1 MSKNVVHTGAAPGEA
16 IPEVARELD
25 VPGVTLIQRGPCKTP
40 EALLD
45 ALQDADISICYHEPY
60 TREVLANV
68 PRLKAVIRT
77 GVGVDTVDLDAAT
90 DHGIIVANFPDFC
103 TREVANH
110 AIVLMMA
117 CAKKVGLLDRVTRHE
132 GWNAAR
138 AYRSPMGPIHGQTL
152 GLIAFGAIARAAAK
166 VAQALEMRVI
176 AYDPYVETS
185 VFKEAGVEPVSLETL
200 AERSDYV
207 SCHLPLTSSTQG
219 MLDAAFFARMKPTA
233 YFVNTGRGGVVAE
246 ADLITALEAGQIAG
260 AGLDVFESE
269 PIATDHPLL
278 AMDQVVIT
286 PHTAS
291 YADETFAARD
301 RRVGR
306 TALAILAG
314 ETPEFVAN
322 RAVLEKLR
330 QDKGGTP

>member
-1 MSKNVVHTGAAPGEA
+1 MTQNVVHTGAAPNEA
-16 IPEVARELD
+16 IPEVAEELN
-25 VPGVTLIQRGPCKTP
+25 VPGVALIQRGPCRTP
-40 EALLD
+40 EALLA
-45 ALQDADISICYHEPY
+45 ALHDADVSICYHEPY

-68 PRLKAVIRT
+68 PRLKGVIRT

-90 DHGIIVANFPDFC
+90 DYGIIVANFPDFC

-117 CAKKVGLLDRVTRHE
+117 CAKKVALFDRVLRRE

-138 AYRSPMGPIHGQTL
+138 THRVPMGAIHDQTL
-152 GLIAFGAIARAAAK
+152 GLVAFGAIPRAAAK
-166 VAQALEMRVI
+166 VAQAMDMRVI
-176 AYDPYVETS
+176 AYDPFVEPD
-185 VFKEAGVEPVSLETL
+185 VFRQAGVEAVTLYEL

-207 SCHLPLTSSTQG
+207 SCHLPLNETTDR
-219 MLDAAFFARMKPTA
+219 MLDGKFFARMKPTA
-233 YFVNTGRGGVVAE
+233 YFINTGRGSVVAE
-246 ADLITALEAGQIAG
+246 ADLIAALESGQIAG

-269 PIATDHPLL
+269 PLPPGHPFLS
-278 AMDQVVIT
+278 MDQVVLT

-301 RRVGR
+301 HRVGQ

-314 ETPEFVAN
+314 EIPQFVAN
-322 RAVLEKLR
+322 RAVLDKL
-330 QDKGGTP
+330 K

>member
-1 MSKNVVHTGAAPGEA
+1 MTKNVVHTGAAPDEA
-16 IPEVARELD
+16 IPEVAQELD

-40 EALLD
+40 EALLE
-45 ALQDADISICYHEPY
+45 ALHDADVSICYHEPY

-68 PRLKAVIRT
+68 PRLRAVIRT
-77 GVGVDTVDLDAAT
+77 GVGVDTVDLEAAT

-117 CAKKVGLLDRVTRHE
+117 CAKKVGLLDRITRRE
-132 GWNAAR
+132 GWNVAR
-138 AYRSPMGPIHGQTL
+138 TFRSPMGPIHDETL
-152 GLIAFGAIARAAAK
+152 GLVAFGAIARSAAK

-176 AYDPYVETS
+176 AYDPYVEKGI
-185 VFKEAGVEPVSLETL
+185 FEEAGVESVSLETL

-207 SCHLPLTSSTQG
+207 SCHLPLTSSTRG
-219 MLDAAFFARMKPTA
+219 MLGASFFARMKPTA
-233 YFVNTGRGGVVAE
+233 YFINTGRGGVVAE
-246 ADLITALEAGQIAG
+246 ADLIAALKGGQIAG

-269 PIATDHPLL
+269 PIGADHPLL

-291 YADETFAARD
+291 YADATFAARD

-314 ETPEFVAN
+314 KIPEFVAN
-322 RAVLEKLR
+322 GAVLEKLA
-330 QDKGGTP
+330 

>member
-1 MSKNVVHTGAAPGEA
+1 MTKNVVHTGAAPNEA
-16 IPEVARELD
+16 IPEVAEELN
-25 VPGVTLIQRGPCKTP
+25 VPGVTLIQRGPCRTP
-40 EALLD
+40 EALLA
-45 ALQDADISICYHEPY
+45 ALHDADVSICYHEPY

-77 GVGVDTVDLDAAT
+77 GVGVDTVDLDAAS
-90 DHGIIVANFPDFC
+90 DYGIIVANFPDFC

-117 CAKKVGLLDRVTRHE
+117 CAKKVALFDRVLRRE

-138 AYRSPMGPIHGQTL
+138 THRVPMGAIHDQTL
-152 GLIAFGAIARAAAK
+152 GLVAFGAIPRAAAK
-166 VAQALEMRVI
+166 VAQAMDMRVI
-176 AYDPYVETS
+176 AYDPYVEPT
-185 VFKEAGVEPVSLETL
+185 VFQQAGVEQVSLEEL

-207 SCHLPLTSSTQG
+207 SCHLPLNETTDRL
-219 MLDAAFFARMKPTA
+219 LDRRFFARMKPTA
-233 YFVNTGRGGVVAE
+233 YFINTGRGGVVAE
-246 ADLITALEAGQIAG
+246 ADLIAALESGQIAG

-269 PIATDHPLL
+269 PLAAGHPFLS
-278 AMDQVVIT
+278 MDQVVLT

-291 YADETFAARD
+291 YADETFATRD

-314 ETPEFVAN
+314 EIPQFVAN
-322 RAVLEKLR
+322 RTVLDKL
-330 QDKGGTP
+330 K